1 MNFCYIFVKYFF
13 SAAYWRLLENFY
25 FYTLILL
32 TFSFF
37 FDIWSRCPFPADNNP
52 LRECPIRPKLDI
64 QWVDIFSKLTKKV
77 YELAGWDIWYSQ
89 GSIIWQDEDGPHY
102 FIIPFDI
109 LYLNGFFATLSKHL
123 TENVNLSL
131 KKMYIH
137 ISRLPVFSW
146 FSSKIFSRIFTF
158 CCLLK
163 IFRNCWKCFFF
174 ISQEF

>member
-37 FDIWSRCPFPADNNP
+37 FFDIWSRCPFAADNNP

-64 QWVDIFSKLTKKV
+64 RWVEIFSKLTKKV
-77 YELAGWDIWYSQ
+77 YELAGWYSQ

-131 KKMYIH
+131 KKNVYPYLSIAGIFMIFFKN
-137 ISRLPVFSW
+137 IQPNINFLLPIEDF
-146 FSSKIFSRIFTF
+146 
-158 CCLLK
+158 
-163 IFRNCWKCFFF
+163 
-174 ISQEF
+174 